1 MSTTDHTFKNKEGH
15 TLSAKLDLPAAYKP
29 QGYALFAHC
38 FTCSKDLKAMRSIS
52 RALNQSGYAVLR
64 FDFTGL
70 GDSAGDFAETGFT
83 ANVSDLVAAADFL
96 KKEFSAPSLL
106 VGHSLGGA
114 AVLHAAKELK
124 SVQAVATIGA
134 PAEASHVLHLIDADN
149 NELERE
155 GKTEVTIG
163 GRPFNISK
171 SFIDDLK
178 SQKGSDVVKSLRKPL
193 VIYHSPHDDIVSVD
207 EAAKI
212 YHAAMHPKSFISLN
226 GADHLLTNTADG
238 QYVGSTLA
246 AWAERYVE
254 PRRTPEFDSHL
265 QSAARTDDR
274 EGFLTE
280 VVAGGHP
287 LLADEPAKA
296 GGSDLGPTPYD
307 LLTAALA
314 TCSAMTMKMYAHK
327 KSWKLTEALV
337 HVEHDRIHHEDSSEE
352 KKRYIDTFKKVIELQ
367 GDLDIDQRKR
377 LIEIAS
383 RCPVHRTLQNEIR
396 IDTEI
401 NEG

>member
-1 MSTTDHTFKNKEGH
+1 MSTTTYTFQNTEGH
-15 TLSAKLDLPAAYKP
+15 ELSAKLDLPAAYEP
-29 QGYALFAHC
+29 QGFALFAHC

-70 GDSAGDFAETGFT
+70 GDSGGEFAETGFT
-83 ANVSDLVAAADFL
+83 ANVSDLIAAADFL
-96 KKEFSAPSLL
+96 KEEFSAPSLL

-114 AVLHAAKELK
+114 AVLHAAAQID
-124 SVQAVATIGA
+124 SVRAVATIGA
-134 PAEASHVLHLIDADN
+134 PAEASHVLHLIKAEEK
-149 NELERE
+149 ELENN
-155 GKTEVTIG
+155 GQAEVTIG

-178 SQKGSDVVKSLRKPL
+178 SQKGTDVVASLRKPL
-193 VIYHSPHDDIVSVD
+193 VIYHSPQDDIVSID

-226 GADHLLTNTADG
+226 GADHLLSKSADG
-238 QYVGSTLA
+238 EYVGSTLA

-254 PRRTPEFDSHL
+254 PRRSPELESHL
-265 QSAARTDDR
+265 QSAARTDNR

-314 TCSAMTMKMYAHK
+314 TCSAMTMKMYAQR

-337 HVEHDRIHHEDSSEE
+337 HVEHDRIHHEDSGEE

-367 GDLDIDQRKR
+367 GDLDEDQRKR

-396 IDTEI
+396 IHTEI
-401 NEG
+401 NDG